1 MENAFRKCS
10 RCGYVHLNSKFKKE
24 HYICSK
30 CGTYNTMT
38 FSDRLDSMIDTG
50 TFEELNEELAFQDPI
65 HFPGYEEKYE
75 KAADLTGLRE
85 AIVTGYGE
93 INGIGTM
100 IGIMDSRFIMASMGI
115 TVGTKITCLFEEA
128 QKRKLPVILFS
139 TSGGA
144 RMQEG
149 IYSLMQMA
157 KTAAAVQEFGEEGG
171 YYISVLTNPTTGG
184 VSASFAFLGDTI
196 LAEPNAL
203 IGFAGKRVIEQ
214 TIKEQLPEGFQTSE
228 YLLEHGFLDAIVPR
242 ESLKTI
248 LYRLLKYHMMPKT
261 DSYAYKFND

>member
-1 MENAFRKCS
+1 MEEIAFRKCS
-10 RCGYVHLNSKFKKE
+10 RCGYVHENTRFKRE
-24 HYICSK
+24 HYICNK

-38 FSDRLDSMIDTG
+38 FSDRLDSIVDAG

-65 HFPGYEEKYE
+65 IFPGYEEKYE
-75 KAADLTGLRE
+75 KAAELTGLKE

-93 INGIGTM
+93 IYGIGTM
-100 IGIMDSRFIMASMGI
+100 LGIMDSRFIMASMGI
-115 TVGTKITCLFEEA
+115 SVGTKIACLFEEA
-128 QKRKLPVILFS
+128 QKQKLPVIIFS

-157 KTAAAVQEFGEEGG
+157 KTAAAAQEFSEAGG

-242 ESLKTI
+242 EDLKA
-248 LYRLLKYHMMPKT
+248 LLFRLLKYHATPKV
-261 DSYAYKFND
+261 DACAY